1 MEQMEEEH
9 MATLPP
15 QKRAAAL
22 TEAGMGFFNQGLI
35 LEAEREFQSAL
46 AAESDNADARAGL
59 ALVREHEGDIK
70 EARVQAT
77 ESLKTKPNVTAYLV
91 LGRLDLQANQKP
103 AAAADVSSAL
113 KLEPQNAAARGLKQ
127 QIESKGQSVP

>member
-1 MEQMEEEH
+1 MEEQR

-15 QKRAAAL
+15 EKRAAAFN
-22 TEAGMGFFNQGLI
+22 EAGMRFFNQGLI

-59 ALVREHEGDIK
+59 ALVREHEGDAK

-77 ESLKTKPNVTAYLV
+77 ESLKTKANVTAYLV

-113 KLEPQNAAARGLKQ
+113 KLEPQNAAARTLKQ

>member
-1 MEQMEEEH
+1 M
-9 MATLPP
+9 
-15 QKRAAAL
+15 
-22 TEAGMGFFNQGLI
+22 
-35 LEAEREFQSAL
+35 
-46 AAESDNADARAGL
+46 
-59 ALVREHEGDIK
+59 ALVREHEGDSK

-77 ESLKTKPNVTAYLV
+77 ESLKTKPNVAAYLV

-113 KLEPQNAAARGLKQ
+113 KLEPQNAAARTLKQ